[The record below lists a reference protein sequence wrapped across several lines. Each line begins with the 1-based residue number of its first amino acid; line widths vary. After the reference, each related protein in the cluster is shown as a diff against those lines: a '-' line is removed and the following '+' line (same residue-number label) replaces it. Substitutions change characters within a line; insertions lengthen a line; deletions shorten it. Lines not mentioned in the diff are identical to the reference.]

1 MAEMEPVRGEL
12 GQLFISERAL
22 EMIVY
27 GALLEIDG
35 LYAPDRVK
43 GAGILDSISKA
54 AQGDG
59 IHIMKVPAKAD
70 LPEGVSPNEATE
82 LSSEEKVLKIKLSLV
97 AEFGMPIHQV
107 ADQVINKVRAKVK
120 ELAGLEV
127 EDVEVEITGIVKL

>member
-1 MAEMEPVRGEL
+1 
-12 GQLFISERAL
+12 
-22 EMIVY
+22 MIVY

-59 IHIMKVPAKAD
+59 IYIMKVPAKAD

-97 AEFGMPIHQV
+97 AEFGMPIHQA

>member
-59 IHIMKVPAKAD
+59 IYIMKVPAKAD

-97 AEFGMPIHQV
+97 AEFGMPIHQA

>member
-27 GALLEIDG
+27 GALLEVDG
-35 LYAPDRVK
+35 LYAPDRVR

-59 IHIMKVPAKAD
+59 IHILKVPVKSE
-70 LPEGVSPNEATE
+70 LPEGVSPNETTE
-82 LSSEEKVLKIKLSLV
+82 NLEKVLKIKLALV
-97 AEFGMPIHQV
+97 AYFCIAFHE
-107 ADQVINKVRAKVK
+107 AAYNAINKVRAKVK
-120 ELAGLEV
+120 ELAVLEV